1 MITATIVLI
10 FIFLVIACLCSAIE
24 TAFTAASPA
33 KIHKIKSEGNKSADI
48 SLELIKIKE
57 KVISTCLILY
67 SLLNTV
73 ATTIA
78 TGLFIMLYGEE
89 TGTIVSSIVMASLII
104 IFAEVLPKAIAVARP
119 EKIVILSSKI
129 VKCFLYLMY
138 PINYALDYFVKGFC
152 FVFRIN
158 LSQSISPVD
167 EVKGIIKHYQVE
179 GDVQKVDKN
188 MIDAVLDITHM
199 SVDEIMIH
207 RSKMVTLQHDLPI
220 ESIISQ
226 ALAAEYTKIPLWKD
240 NSDNIISVL
249 NVRTLMHYLYEE
261 KIPPKQIVLNKI
273 TQEAWFIPDSLLVS
287 QMLQNFKLRDDKAAF
302 VVDEYG
308 DLQGMVTV
316 DDVVKEIL
324 GNIHDIGEKG
334 AEGIRE
340 LDNSYIIDG
349 ATTVR
354 EINRELDWNLP
365 EDDANTIAGLIINH
379 MGAIPEK
386 GEQLTILGLNITIRK
401 KVANKILS
409 VSVQKISSDSDE

>member
-1 MITATIVLI
+1 
-10 FIFLVIACLCSAIE
+10 
-24 TAFTAASPA
+24 
-33 KIHKIKSEGNKSADI
+33 
-48 SLELIKIKE
+48 
-57 KVISTCLILY
+57 
-67 SLLNTV
+67 
-73 ATTIA
+73 
-78 TGLFIMLYGEE
+78 MLYGEE
-89 TGTIVSSIVMASLII
+89 IGTLISSIVMALSII

-129 VKCFLYLMY
+129 VKWFLYFMY
-138 PINYALDYFVKGFC
+138 PINHALDYFVKGFC
-152 FVFRIN
+152 FIFRIN
-158 LSQSISPVD
+158 LSQNISPVD

-179 GDVQKVDKN
+179 GDVQKIDKN

-207 RSKMVTLQHDLPI
+207 RSKMITLQHDLPI
-220 ESIISQ
+220 EDIISQ
-226 ALAAEYTKIPLWKD
+226 ALASNYTKIPLWKD
-240 NSDNIISVL
+240 DSDNIISVL

-261 KIPPKQIVLNKI
+261 KIPPEKI
-273 TQEAWFIPDSLLVS
+273 SLSKLTQEAWFIPDSLLVS
-287 QMLQNFKLRDDKAAF
+287 QMLQNFKLRDDKVAF

-324 GNIHDIGEKG
+324 GNIHDIGEKD

-340 LDNSYIIDG
+340 LENSYIIDG

-354 EINRELDWNLP
+354 AISRELDWNLP

-386 GEQLTILGLNITIRK
+386 GERLTILGLNITIRK

-409 VSVQKISSDSDE
+409 VSVQKVRSDSDE